1 MFFQQEAK
9 FAYLYQDEYFVNG
22 DPINTSTTQL
32 SRMTTAIDRSL
43 ALDTRGMPAPLNT
56 ARAVG
61 GFAAQTQMGFAGPSS
76 SFQRIN
82 TVCAKDKSYKKSI
95 WRLELRGNT
104 LKMVQHYPIM
114 LCEKTASLPKV
125 ADIINHELQVE
136 DELVF
141 VDSQYLQITDST
153 LTRGNDYWKGQR
165 KVYFL
170 PKEEFLMYESIQDA
184 AKPKSSKNSKRS
196 RQLSN
201 EDDSN
206 DCDDDAEYFSL
217 GTQSSN

>member
-1 MFFQQEAK
+1 M
-9 FAYLYQDEYFVNG
+9 
-22 DPINTSTTQL
+22 
-32 SRMTTAIDRSL
+32 SL
-43 ALDTRGMPAPLNT
+43 
-56 ARAVG
+56 
-61 GFAAQTQMGFAGPSS
+61 
-76 SFQRIN
+76 
-82 TVCAKDKSYKKSI
+82 
-95 WRLELRGNT
+95 
-104 LKMVQHYPIM
+104 
-114 LCEKTASLPKV
+114 
-125 ADIINHELQVE
+125 
-136 DELVF
+136 F